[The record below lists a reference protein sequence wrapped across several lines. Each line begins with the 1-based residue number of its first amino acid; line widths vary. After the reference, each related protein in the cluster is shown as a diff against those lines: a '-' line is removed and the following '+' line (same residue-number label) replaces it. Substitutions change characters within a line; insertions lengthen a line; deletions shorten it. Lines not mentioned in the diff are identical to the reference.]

1 MTNLSNVIYLEAGA
15 PEDKESAERPK
26 TISERPVMCDVS
38 CQTEYDMTDDEPAEA
53 AVVDE
58 PENLCEGNP
67 DAKFHPLILK
77 HQGVFTYLQ
86 GMRSQFYDYYL
97 NAAFLLN
104 RIISGSLLWS
114 MPLDNSSCELLVETS
129 RGDFRNQMRS
139 MQAIQKCNQKQSK
152 LIAQAATAKDRVMWS
167 F

>member
-1 MTNLSNVIYLEAGA
+1 MPKGASRRKSLKKEDAAGNKEDPEPSNDKSVQCDLLGA
-15 PEDKESAERPK
+15 PEDKESAERPE

-104 RIISGSLLWS
+104 RIISGSLL
-114 MPLDNSSCELLVETS
+114 
-129 RGDFRNQMRS
+129 
-139 MQAIQKCNQKQSK
+139 
-152 LIAQAATAKDRVMWS
+152 
-167 F
+167 